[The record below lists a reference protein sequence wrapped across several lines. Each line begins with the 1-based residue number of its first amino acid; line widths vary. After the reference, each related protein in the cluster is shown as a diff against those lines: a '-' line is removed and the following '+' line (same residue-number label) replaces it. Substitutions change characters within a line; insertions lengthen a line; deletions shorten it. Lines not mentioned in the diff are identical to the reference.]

1 MRGGREAPSR
11 RMTNPNDE
19 RGPRRRRRTALAFV
33 VVAALGFAL
42 YAADVPGNPPG
53 FYIDESSIAYNAHLV
68 ATKGLDEHG
77 TRWPLF
83 FRAFGDYKNPVYV
96 YLLAAVFRVTGPSI
110 LAARLLSAAFGVAA
124 SLALG
129 LLGTRVSGRRRVGL
143 LVALSALLT
152 PWLFELSRV
161 VIEVSMY
168 PFAVALFLLCAWR
181 AAARRRMDWGDA
193 ACLAA
198 SLALLTYSYSVGR
211 LLGPLLAL
219 GLALFWT
226 RARAFDVPR
235 VWLLYALSL
244 VPLYA
249 YARQNPGALTGR
261 FQVITYVTPQSTYA
275 DIARDFVKHY
285 FGNLD
290 VRAMLLTGDPN
301 ENQIAS
307 IYGVGVVLAATF
319 ALALAGA
326 WLALRKAARG
336 GERRWWLFVFYGL
349 AASLVPASLTNEYFH
364 MLRLSAV
371 PVFVLVLTVPA
382 FAWLFDEGGAG
393 GRRRRTLLFVLVALT
408 LAQGSFFQWQYHGSE
423 RAPRRVHLFDHDYAE
438 KILAPALA
446 NGRRPILLA
455 DALAVPGYIQAYWH
469 ATLRGVP
476 ATDFV
481 RLAPDASPPLG
492 SLVISTEENCPR
504 CEIIGRRDPYVLY
517 TTVRPAVVRKPLA
530 EGGFRT
536 SLRVLEAPGRVRAKE
551 KATLRVVVK
560 NLGQD
565 VWPARER
572 SGGKFQVSLGN
583 HWLDAGGGVVTND
596 DGRAA
601 LLRDLGPGEETELTL
616 VVNAPRQPGDYL
628 IELDLLQEGVSWFG
642 LKGSPTTRLP
652 VKVE

>member
-1 MRGGREAPSR
+1 
-11 RMTNPNDE
+11 MTNPDDE
-19 RGPRRRRRTALAFV
+19 RGPRGRRRTALAFV
-33 VVAALGFAL
+33 VVAALGVAL
-42 YAADVPGNPPG
+42 YAADASDNPPG
-53 FYIDESSIAYNAHLV
+53 FYIDESSIAYNAHLI
-68 ATKGLDEHG
+68 ATEGVDEHG

-96 YLLAAVFRVTGPSI
+96 YLLAAVYGLTGPSI

-124 SLALG
+124 ALALG
-129 LLGTRVSGRRRVGL
+129 LLVARVSGRRDAGS

-161 VIEVSMY
+161 VIEVAMY

-181 AAARRRMDWGDA
+181 AASRPRMGWGGA

-226 RARAFDVPR
+226 RARPLDVPR
-235 VWLLYALSL
+235 AWLLYALSL
-244 VPLYA
+244 VPLYV

-275 DIARDFVKHY
+275 EVAWEFLRHY

-290 VRAMLLTGDPN
+290 VRRMLLWGDPN

-307 IYGVGVVLAATF
+307 IYGVGVVLAVTF

-326 WLALRKAARG
+326 WLALGKAARG
-336 GERRWWLFVFYGL
+336 EERRWWLFVFYGL
-349 AASLVPASLTNEYFH
+349 AASFVPASLTNEYFH

-371 PVFVLVLTVPA
+371 PVFLLVLTAPA
-382 FAWLFDEGGAG
+382 FAWLLGGGAG
-393 GRRRRTLLFVLVALT
+393 TRRRTLLFVLVALT
-408 LAQGSFFQWQYHGSE
+408 LAQGAVFQWQYHANA
-423 RAPRRVHLFDHDYAE
+423 RAPRRVHLFDRDYAE

-446 NGRRPILLA
+446 SGRRPILLA
-455 DALAVPGYIQAYWH
+455 DALPIPGYIQAYWH

-476 ATDFV
+476 TTEFV

-492 SLVISTEENCPR
+492 ALVISTEENCPR
-504 CEIIGRRDPYVLY
+504 CEIIARREPYVLY
-517 TTVRPAVVRKPLA
+517 TAARPAVERRPLA
-530 EGGFRT
+530 EGGFRAG
-536 SLRVLEAPGRVRAKE
+536 LRVLEAPGRVRAKE
-551 KATLRVVVK
+551 KATLRVAVK
-560 NLGQD
+560 NLGAE

-572 SGGKFQVSLGN
+572 GGGKFQVSLGN
-583 HWLDAGGGVVTND
+583 HWLDARGVVVTND

-601 LLRDLGPGEETELTL
+601 LLRDLGPGEETEIKL
-616 VVNAPRQPGDYL
+616 VINAPRQPGDYL

-642 LKGSPTTRLP
+642 LKGSTTTRLP